1 MKTGKNKFFMLMPC
15 IILLIGFLCSSVQ
28 PAWASSGPF
37 PVTTDQIPGWPQAPG
52 IVETTGVLIEDST
65 NTILYNKGMHE
76 RMYPASTTKVLSAL
90 VAIENSDLSEEVV
103 FTETGTAEVTW
114 ESANIG
120 MQVGEIL
127 TMEQCLYAMMLAS
140 ANEVSTQVAEHVG
153 GSVEQFVEMMNEKAR
168 ELGCEDSHFANAN
181 GWHNEDHYTSAYDM
195 ALILQAA
202 IKNETFLTIS
212 GTRSYTIPPT
222 NMNGEARNLHNHHAM
237 IVKGHYYYKGV
248 FAGKTGST
256 DEAGNTLLTAC
267 KKKGVVLICM
277 VMQSQEAAVVDD
289 TAKLFDYGYKKFR
302 KLQMTD
308 PGLTEE
314 GGYAYVPKGVSEQD
328 VTSQDTPQ
336 EDLVFSQYLYQD
348 VPVGTALAATPE
360 PTPVPDTS
368 TEELSKEQET
378 AGDASSEKGGSHLIS
393 YVIMGV
399 LALLILLGLSLI
411 IKIICKTKKH

>member
-1 MKTGKNKFFMLMPC
+1 
-15 IILLIGFLCSSVQ
+15 
-28 PAWASSGPF
+28 
-37 PVTTDQIPGWPQAPG
+37 
-52 IVETTGVLIEDST
+52 
-65 NTILYNKGMHE
+65 
-76 RMYPASTTKVLSAL
+76 MYPASTTKVLSAL

>member
-1 MKTGKNKFFMLMPC
+1 MKKWKIKFLIPC
-15 IILLIGFLCSSVQ
+15 IVFLISLIHSSAES
-28 PAWASSGPF
+28 AWGSSGPF
-37 PVTTDQIPGWPQAPG
+37 PVITDQISGWPQAPE
-52 IVETTGVLIEDST
+52 IVETTGVLLEDST
-65 NTILYNKGMHE
+65 STILYDKGMHE

-90 VAIENSDLSEEVV
+90 VAIENSDLSEEVI

-120 MQVGEIL
+120 MQVGEVL

-153 GSVEQFVEMMNEKAR
+153 GSVEHFVEMMNQKAR

-202 IKNETFLTIS
+202 IQNETFLTIS

-277 VMQSQEAAVVDD
+277 VMQSQNADVVDD
-289 TAKLFDYGYKKFR
+289 TAKLFDYGYKKFQ

-308 PGLTEE
+308 PEQTRE
-314 GGYAYVPKGVSEQD
+314 GGYAYVPKGVSPED
-328 VTSQDTPQ
+328 IASQDTPKG
-336 EDLVFSQYLYQD
+336 DLVFSQYLYQD
-348 VPVGTALAATPE
+348 VPVGTALAAA
-360 PTPVPDTS
+360 PTPVPEASIEEEASEEQTS
-368 TEELSKEQET
+368 AGTASPKKQENHMIT
-378 AGDASSEKGGSHLIS
+378 YGIIA
-393 YVIMGV
+393 V
-399 LALLILLGLSLI
+399 LALLVLLGLSLI
-411 IKIICKTKKH
+411 IKIIYKTKKH

>member
-1 MKTGKNKFFMLMPC
+1 MKTGKNKFFIPC
-15 IILLIGFLCSSVQ
+15 IIFLIWFLCSSAQ

-37 PVTTDQIPGWPQAPG
+37 PVTTDQIPGWPQAPE
-52 IVETTGVLIEDST
+52 IVETTGVLMEDST
-65 NTILYNKGMHE
+65 NTIVYDKGMHE

-90 VAIENSDLSEEVV
+90 VAIENSDLSENVV

-120 MQVGEIL
+120 MQVGEVL

-153 GSVEQFVEMMNEKAR
+153 GSVEQFVEMMNQKAQ
-168 ELGCEDSHFANAN
+168 ELGCRDSHFANAN

-202 IKNETFLTIS
+202 IKNEMFLTIS

-222 NMNGEARNLHNHHAM
+222 NMNGEPRNLSNHHAM

-277 VMQSQEAAVVDD
+277 VMQSQDAAVVDD

-308 PGLTEE
+308 PERTRE
-314 GGYAYVPKGVSEQD
+314 GGYAYVPKGVSPED
-328 VTSQDTPQ
+328 IVSQDTPRD
-336 EDLVFSQYLYQD
+336 DLVFSQYEYQD
-348 VPVGTALAATPE
+348 IPVGTALAATP
-360 PTPVPDTS
+360 TPVPETSIEEEVSGEQTSAGTVS
-368 TEELSKEQET
+368 TEKQ
-378 AGDASSEKGGSHLIS
+378 KGGIVI
-393 YVIMGV
+393 YVVIGV
-399 LALLILLGLSLI
+399 LTLLILLGLFLI
-411 IKIICKTKKH
+411 VKIIYKTKKH

>member
-1 MKTGKNKFFMLMPC
+1 MKTGKNKFFIPC
-15 IILLIGFLCSSVQ
+15 IIFLIWFLCSSAQ

-37 PVTTDQIPGWPQAPG
+37 PVTTDQIPGWPQAPE
-52 IVETTGVLIEDST
+52 IVETTGVLMEDST
-65 NTILYNKGMHE
+65 NTIVYDKGMHE

-90 VAIENSDLSEEVV
+90 VAIENSDLSENVV

-120 MQVGEIL
+120 MQVGEVL

-153 GSVEQFVEMMNEKAR
+153 GSVEQFVEMMNQKAQ
-168 ELGCEDSHFANAN
+168 ELGCRDSHFANAN

-222 NMNGEARNLHNHHAM
+222 NMNGEPRNLSNHHAM

-277 VMQSQEAAVVDD
+277 VMQSQDAAVVDD

-308 PGLTEE
+308 PERTRE
-314 GGYAYVPKGVSEQD
+314 GGYAYVPKGVSPED
-328 VTSQDTPQ
+328 IVSQDTPRD
-336 EDLVFSQYLYQD
+336 DLVFSQYEYQD
-348 VPVGTALAATPE
+348 IPVGTALAATP
-360 PTPVPDTS
+360 TPVPETS
-368 TEELSKEQET
+368 IGEE
-378 AGDASSEKGGSHLIS
+378 
-393 YVIMGV
+393 V
-399 LALLILLGLSLI
+399 
-411 IKIICKTKKH
+411 